1 MSIESIA
8 NTLGGAKRTPEGY
21 LCKCP
26 CHDDKTAS
34 LSITQKEDGTL
45 IYNCFAGCDWQII
58 RDELQRQGL
67 TQPRSGNGT
76 PYDRYHG
83 AKFYIYRD
91 AQGTILC
98 RKVKMPDKKMWFERY
113 ESGAYIAGLN
123 GMQIPLYN
131 LSGVMASDL
140 IYLCEGEKDAE
151 TLINRGYCATTNH
164 AGAKSWHPTLTEQLK
179 GKRVIIIPDNDDA
192 GRKRIDILT
201 NALRTSVNE
210 LYVFTPDG
218 VEEHGDIT
226 DWVNN
231 GNDPATIMQK
241 AKVIHAQRAK
251 LRAIKFTEIMSCDLP
266 EPDQIIENLF
276 DTGDKM
282 AVIGPSKAKKSY
294 LTTQLAFSL
303 TTGTNFLGLHI
314 PKPRK
319 VLVVQ
324 YEIQPAHFMRR
335 IRRMAEALEASIDD
349 VEDRL
354 MIVNARGINLD
365 LEEVQTLIEEE
376 SIEVVMFDPF
386 YKMFSGDESDIEEV
400 KRILAVFD
408 RITTKSKC
416 GLLYVHHDK
425 KGSNEKTE
433 QRDRG
438 SGSGVIARDYDCS
451 LAILEH
457 ETNEQAIVIDFLL
470 RNYAFIPAIVAEW
483 FDSHFRV
490 TDLKPSV
497 KKSGRRVTAFSLEK
511 SANMALD
518 LLPGILPVAL
528 STFRDQ
534 IKNELGVN
542 RAQERQI
549 IEHLLSSRAIIE
561 LRAVPFKG
569 IPKRVQR
576 SENLPDSGGSS
587 DLF

>member
-8 NTLGGAKRTPEGY
+8 HALGGAKKTTDGF

-26 CHDDKTAS
+26 CHDDRTAS
-34 LSITQKEDGTL
+34 LSITQGEREL
-45 IYNCFAGCDWQII
+45 IYNCFAGCKWEDVKQK
-58 RDELQRQGL
+58 LTNMGL
-67 TQPRSGNGT
+67 LPSNNGT
-76 PYDRYHG
+76 YDKYAG
-83 AKFYIYRD
+83 AKFYTYRD
-91 AQGTILC
+91 KNGAILC

-113 ESGAYIAGLN
+113 ESGQYIPGLQ
-123 GMQIPLYN
+123 GAQIPLYN
-131 LSGVMASDL
+131 LQAVMNADL

-151 TLINRGYCATTNH
+151 TIISAGLVGTTNH
-164 AGAKSWHPTLTEQLK
+164 AGAKSWHPTLTEHLRNK
-179 GKRVIIIPDNDDA
+179 SVIIIPDNDEA

-201 NALRTSVNE
+201 NALRNAARE
-210 LYVFTPDG
+210 LRVFMPDG

-231 GNDPATIMQK
+231 GNDPKTIFER

-251 LRAIKFTEIMSCDLP
+251 LRAIKFTEIMSCELP

-294 LTTQLAFSL
+294 LITQLAFSL

-335 IRRMAEALEASIDD
+335 IRRMAEALGASIDD

-376 SIEVVMFDPF
+376 SVEVVMFDPF

-400 KRILAVFD
+400 KRILALFD

-438 SGSGVIARDYDCS
+438 SGSGVLARDYDCS

-457 ETNEQAIVIDFLL
+457 ETNDQAIVIDFLL

-483 FDSHFRV
+483 YDSHFRL

-497 KKSGRRVTAFSLEK
+497 KKSGRRIAIFNIEK
-511 SANMALD
+511 AANMALD
-518 LLPGILPVAL
+518 LLPGVMPVAL
-528 STFRDQ
+528 TTFRDQ
-534 IKNELGVN
+534 IRSELGVN

-549 IEHLLSSRAIIE
+549 IEHLLSSKAIIE

-576 SENLPDSGGSS
+576 NENLPDSGGSA